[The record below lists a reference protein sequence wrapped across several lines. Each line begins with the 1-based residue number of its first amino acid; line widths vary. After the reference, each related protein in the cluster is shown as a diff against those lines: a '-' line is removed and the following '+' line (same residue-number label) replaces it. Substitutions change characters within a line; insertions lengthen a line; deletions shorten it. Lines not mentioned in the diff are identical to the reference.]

1 VRRSLRFLACTGA
14 ILLWLLVMTVPFAA
28 AALAIRGEIE
38 IGGDDGRRLRLFLIQ
53 ERTADGVGLAW
64 SRPEPADLDCRRTT
78 VTYLMWRGTGENVT
92 YCLCQDPATGE
103 ISDDQTCP

>member
-1 VRRSLRFLACTGA
+1 VRRGLRFLACAGA
-14 ILLWLLVMTVPFAA
+14 ILLWLLVMTLPFAA

-38 IGGDDGRRLRLFLIQ
+38 MGGNGGRQLRLFLIQ

-64 SRPEPADLDCRRTT
+64 SRSVPTAPNCRRTT

-103 ISDDQTCP
+103 ILGNQTCP